1 MALTGSSIA
10 STYLKLLRINTDTMG
25 ADATASYIQDSA
37 DTDSALSI
45 STTRVGIGAAA
56 PTNNL
61 HIEADSGDE
70 GITIHAAGDTS
81 NAVILDANRAG
92 AGSGLGAFVG
102 KWNGT
107 AVADIL
113 FLTGSDTTNKDD
125 GEITFRTSSADNLT
139 EQMRIDSSGSVG
151 IGTDAPDG
159 PLHVHESTCG
169 AVTANTNFNDLVL
182 ETSAHTGITIFSGTG
197 SDGGIYFGDSGG
209 NNRGQIKYH
218 HGTPDSMSFS
228 TADSLAMTIDSAGD
242 VTFVGDLIMADG
254 KGIDFSADAS
264 PAAGMTAEIL
274 DDYEE
279 GTWTPTNN
287 GGTITFTTLSS
298 PYTKIGREVHIQA
311 YLSLSSDGAS
321 SAISL
326 GGLPFAA
333 ASGGYAP
340 SILNAGQTN
349 GKVVL
354 ARVHSS
360 ATTLNFYDAVS
371 QGTINEDE
379 IDNAHV
385 IFQITYN
392 V

>member
-1 MALTGSSIA
+1 MATLKGQTIA
-10 STYLKLLRINTDTMG
+10 
-25 ADATASYIQDSA
+25 ASYQDLVKRADTYSQTGTNIEIMNDSA
-37 DTDSALSI
+37 VVQPTGLYLESGATTDN
-45 STTRVGIGAAA
+45 VGIGVADPDATLEILDTTTQLKLSYDATNYATFNIAADGLLTITTVDPDGA
-56 PTNNL
+56 
-61 HIEADSGDE
+61 EAD
-70 GITIHAAGDTS
+70 I
-81 NAVILDANRAG
+81 ILAP
-92 AGSGLGAFVG
+92 
-102 KWNGT
+102 
-107 AVADIL
+107 
-113 FLTGSDTTNKDD
+113 D
-125 GEITFRTSSADNLT
+125 GN
-139 EQMRIDSSGSVG
+139 VG
-151 IGTDAPDG
+151 IGTAAPAN
-159 PLHVHESTCG
+159 LLELEFAN
-169 AVTANTNFNDLVL
+169 AVDSYTAANIADNTVSGIVINNTNTVTGHGGMLKFTSKDGDNMTAITHTQ
-182 ETSAHTGITIFSGTG
+182 EAATSASLRFFTESSGT
-197 SDGGIYFGDSGG
+197 
-209 NNRGQIKYH
+209 
-218 HGTPDSMSFS
+218 
-228 TADSLAMTIDSAGD
+228 LAERMKIEDD
-242 VTFVGDLIMADG
+242 VTITGDLIMADG
-254 KGIDFSADAS
+254 KGIDFSADAN
-264 PAAGMTAEIL
+264 AAGMTAEIL